1 MERMAIGWRAGGE
14 LSGGAGGGAM
24 SGGGAIGAGALGGLF
39 AGIGLALRLSLEL
52 GFDRWLPAERLL
64 LPAGGASDASDEGPT
79 GLPPLLRRCPGLQ
92 STVGG
97 RMPADAWTRWP
108 GMGEALR
115 LLGWLETVFERLD
128 VGDGLPTAPALPP
141 VVAGETDR
149 EAFEERR
156 AAGGLGAAAGLAGE
170 GIGESPEAEP
180 LDEAP
185 LMLRFGGAG
194 FAGPYP
200 DDFTGFLA
208 LASSTTTSPIACTGL
223 RPGGGFTG
231 GDASQPLVA
240 TGAPTAAGAAAGA
253 TEGRLG

>member
-1 MERMAIGWRAGGE
+1 
-14 LSGGAGGGAM
+14 M

-39 AGIGLALRLSLEL
+39 AGVGLALRLSLEL
-52 GFDRWLPAERLL
+52 GFERWLPAERLL
-64 LPAGGASDASDEGPT
+64 LPAGGASDASDEDPT
-79 GLPPLLRRCPGLQ
+79 LLCRCPGLQ

-97 RMPADAWTRWP
+97 RMPADTWTRWP

-115 LLGWLETVFERLD
+115 LLGWLEPVFERLD

-200 DDFTGFLA
+200 EDFTGFLA